1 MFRLLLLFLMIP
13 TLTFAQPVVQV
24 ISRYDAHVNG
34 GIVASEYIRIL
45 NKIQDEYEFRL
56 SIVPGAAGESADQK
70 AVAIARQGQ
79 DVLVIGALSTWGLNG
94 YTFPG
99 TLDRD
104 NDIVPLI
111 AVEGF
116 PNAILVDEKSP
127 INTVEELLAK
137 IRTKETVYHATTAGA
152 GMGTFHAQL
161 FVEKFG
167 INNAKMITYR
177 SSTDLIRGLIGGELD
192 YAIYIASDIPG
203 LKALATSASVRLPLY
218 PNAKIG
224 SEIGFPEFTHSSL
237 TTFGVPKE
245 RKEFGQR
252 ILHYLSKVCESDEI
266 KALIERTRAPRYY
279 CYNSNELKA
288 RIANERVLFNKYQN
302 IIQTNFGPRVQTT
315 KDLRTP

>member
-1 MFRLLLLFLMIP
+1 MMFRILLLVLMMLP
-13 TLTFAQPVVQV
+13 NFAFGKPIIQI
-24 ISRYDAHVNG
+24 ISRYDSHVNG
-34 GIVASEYIRIL
+34 GIVGTEYVRIL

-70 AVAIARQGQ
+70 AIAIARQGQ

-94 YTFPG
+94 YMFPG

-104 NDIVPLI
+104 NDVIPLI

-127 INTVEELLAK
+127 INTVDELLAK
-137 IRTKETVYHATTAGA
+137 IKKKDIVYHATTTGA

-161 FVEKFG
+161 FVDKFN

-177 SSTDLIRGLIGGELD
+177 SSTDLIRGLVIGELD

-203 LKALATSASVRLPLY
+203 LKALAISANTRLSLY

-224 SEIGFPEFTHSSL
+224 SEFGFPEFIHSSL

-245 RKEFGQR
+245 RKEFGQDV
-252 ILHYLSKVCESDEI
+252 LKYLIKVCQSDEI

-279 CYNSNELKA
+279 CHSSEELKA
-288 RIANERVLFNKYQN
+288 RIAREKVLFINNQK
-302 IIQTNFGPRVQTT
+302 IMETNFKPN
-315 KDLRTP
+315 